1 MNIPV
6 VDVRESASWGVDVGA
21 PSSKVA
27 METVAGSSLGK
38 TDISVSTVPDSG
50 ELVGVMWE
58 DEIPIDEPKSLDM
71 TDMTSFSTLLS
82 CDDVFEL
89 SDEDIRGAMGE
100 ASALLKLSSGA
111 STTGN
116 VLFDVYTLM
125 ALMIDCSQKM
135 RDAAREI
142 RQAENTQVQQ
152 TIQLQADKQRTA
164 AIGGMIASVV
174 VCALQVAAQ
183 SANMVYMAK
192 GAGNVNVE
200 TKSRMIGDM
209 IAALGNTAQGVVKSS
224 VEIVQADATEEGA
237 KQQQSQEM
245 LDQAKDLFGQCQ
257 SVVEAVVHLMQSVL
271 QAEIQSMRDAIHA

>member
-6 VDVRESASWGVDVGA
+6 IDLSQSAAWDMGV
-21 PSSKVA
+21 SSSGVKVA
-27 METVAGSSLGK
+27 AETVAEASRSDVAVSIDTTADLGEV
-38 TDISVSTVPDSG
+38 TA
-50 ELVGVMWE
+50 VMAE
-58 DEIPIDEPKSLDM
+58 DVFIDEPKPFDM
-71 TDMTSFSTLLS
+71 ADMISFSSLLS
-82 CDDVFEL
+82 CDDVFALPE
-89 SDEDIRGAMGE
+89 EDIRGAIGE
-100 ASALLKLSSGA
+100 ASMLLKLTSGG
-111 STTGN
+111 STTGK
-116 VLFDVYTLM
+116 VLFDVYSLM

-164 AIGGMIASVV
+164 AIGGMIASIA

-192 GAGNVNVE
+192 GAGNISVE

-209 IAALGNTAQGVVKSS
+209 IAAMGNVAQGVVKSS

-237 KQQQSQEM
+237 KQQQAQEM

>member
-6 VDVRESASWGVDVGA
+6 IDLSQSAAWDIGV
-21 PSSKVA
+21 SSSGVKVA
-27 METVAGSSLGK
+27 AETVAEASRSDVAVSIDTTADLGEV
-38 TDISVSTVPDSG
+38 TA
-50 ELVGVMWE
+50 VMAE
-58 DEIPIDEPKSLDM
+58 DVFIDEPKPFDM
-71 TDMTSFSTLLS
+71 ADMISFSSLLS
-82 CDDVFEL
+82 CDDVFALPE
-89 SDEDIRGAMGE
+89 EDIRGAIDE
-100 ASALLKLSSGA
+100 ASMLLKLTSGG
-111 STTGN
+111 STTGK
-116 VLFDVYTLM
+116 VLFDVYSLM

-164 AIGGMIASVV
+164 AIGGMIASIA

-192 GAGNVNVE
+192 GAGNISVE

-209 IAALGNTAQGVVKSS
+209 IAAMGNVAQGVVKSS

-237 KQQQSQEM
+237 KQQQAQEM

>member
-6 VDVRESASWGVDVGA
+6 IDLSQSTAWDIGV
-21 PSSKVA
+21 SSSGVKVA
-27 METVAGSSLGK
+27 AETVAEASRSDVAVSIDTTADLGEV
-38 TDISVSTVPDSG
+38 TA
-50 ELVGVMWE
+50 VMAE
-58 DEIPIDEPKSLDM
+58 DVFIDEPKPFDM
-71 TDMTSFSTLLS
+71 ADMISFSSLLS
-82 CDDVFEL
+82 CDDVFALPE
-89 SDEDIRGAMGE
+89 EDIRGAIDE
-100 ASALLKLSSGA
+100 ASMLLKLTSGG
-111 STTGN
+111 STTGK
-116 VLFDVYTLM
+116 VLFDVYSLM

-164 AIGGMIASVV
+164 AIGGMIASIA

-192 GAGNVNVE
+192 GAGNISVE

-209 IAALGNTAQGVVKSS
+209 IAAMGNVAQGVVKSS

-237 KQQQSQEM
+237 KQQQAQEM

>member
-6 VDVRESASWGVDVGA
+6 IDISQSAAWDIGV
-21 PSSKVA
+21 SSSGVKVA
-27 METVAGSSLGK
+27 AETVAEASRSDVAVSIDTTADLGEV
-38 TDISVSTVPDSG
+38 TA
-50 ELVGVMWE
+50 VMTE
-58 DEIPIDEPKSLDM
+58 DVFIDEPKPFDM
-71 TDMTSFSTLLS
+71 ADMISFSSLLS
-82 CDDVFEL
+82 CDDVFALPE
-89 SDEDIRGAMGE
+89 EDIRGAIDE
-100 ASALLKLSSGA
+100 ASMLLKLTSGG
-111 STTGN
+111 STTGK
-116 VLFDVYTLM
+116 VLFDVYSLM

-164 AIGGMIASVV
+164 AIGGMIASIA

-192 GAGNVNVE
+192 GAGNISVE

-209 IAALGNTAQGVVKSS
+209 IAAMGNVAQGVVKSS

-237 KQQQSQEM
+237 KQQQAQEM